1 MVKLV
6 NPPRLFPIVAKI
18 KQSVGLKSDFN
29 KSNKI
34 PSELKG
40 RIVALKKLLTNKPVY
55 PAENNIKKGPTKPT
69 LQRYKNKLLIF

>member
-1 MVKLV
+1 MVA
-6 NPPRLFPIVAKI
+6 NT
-18 KQSVGLKSDFN
+18 KQRIGLKFDFN

-34 PSELKG
+34 PSELNG
-40 RIVALKKLLTNKPVY
+40 RMVALKKLLMNKPVY